1 MTKNMTAGDP
11 GRLIFFFALPLIAG
25 NMMQQLYSFV
35 DTLIVGRFLGVNALA
50 AVGCTG
56 SLMFLALGFIM
67 GFCTGIT
74 IYTGQ
79 RFGADDAAGVRRSAA
94 TCILLGMLTALLLT
108 AFVFPL
114 TRPLLILMETP
125 PEILDGAVDFLSI
138 IFAGLMVFLLLY
150 LQNCLI
156 RSLGDSTTPT
166 IFLAVTLAINVA
178 LEPVAILVLGWGIP
192 GAALATVFSQAI
204 GAVLFF
210 VYIWR
215 RVPALHTRWTDWKPD
230 RAVLMAHLR
239 MGLPMAFQ
247 ASVIAFGAIILQV
260 ALNNLGAIPVAAYAA
275 TQKIDAVAVMPML
288 SFGYALAAYTAQ
300 NYGAQKYERIRMGVR
315 ACLKMSMAFAVAIG
329 ALLIAF
335 GSHVLALFVGADAAG
350 AEEVIAYGET
360 FLLVNGSTYVILALL
375 LVYRNVLQGLGQSVI
390 PTIAGA
396 MELLMRA
403 AAAIFLCTYL
413 GFFGA
418 CLANPLAWIG
428 AAVPVVLAYLW
439 TEKTLRPAAE

>member
-11 GRLIFFFALPLIAG
+11 ARLIFFFALPLIAG

-156 RSLGDSTTPT
+156 RALGDSTTPT
-166 IFLAVTLAINVA
+166 VILGITLAINVV
-178 LEPVAILVLGWGIP
+178 LEPIAIL
-192 GAALATVFSQAI
+192 
-204 GAVLFF
+204 
-210 VYIWR
+210 
-215 RVPALHTRWTDWKPD
+215 
-230 RAVLMAHLR
+230 
-239 MGLPMAFQ
+239 
-247 ASVIAFGAIILQV
+247 
-260 ALNNLGAIPVAAYAA
+260 
-275 TQKIDAVAVMPML
+275 L
-288 SFGYALAAYTAQ
+288 S
-300 NYGAQKYERIRMGVR
+300 
-315 ACLKMSMAFAVAIG
+315 
-329 ALLIAF
+329 LI
-335 GSHVLALFVGADAAG
+335 H
-350 AEEVIAYGET
+350 I
-360 FLLVNGSTYVILALL
+360 
-375 LVYRNVLQGLGQSVI
+375 
-390 PTIAGA
+390 
-396 MELLMRA
+396 
-403 AAAIFLCTYL
+403 
-413 GFFGA
+413 
-418 CLANPLAWIG
+418 
-428 AAVPVVLAYLW
+428 
-439 TEKTLRPAAE
+439 